1 MKISF
6 HKSHITDK
14 ANDRFYQEMI
24 EKKKDYDVEFYD
36 ATWTFGKILTECT
49 INLQGVRDY
58 RLLHELRKQQSFV
71 EEKTDGNTD

>member
-1 MKISF
+1 MQSNFTMKISF

-36 ATWTFGKILTECT
+36 AT
-49 INLQGVRDY
+49 
-58 RLLHELRKQQSFV
+58 
-71 EEKTDGNTD
+71 